1 MKCEI
6 WARADVNPTEDRD
19 KVIEAISN
27 LLDYYEIEVGDDY
40 VCASGEMETIKN
52 LGEELKERR
61 IRGAAR
67 IMMLKGSGKGIIQFK
82 LSKQA
87 AYAGVLNLVEEH
99 LSPLGEIEVTIKT
112 RDTQKLIDTIAPMI
126 Q

>member
-6 WARADVNPTEDRD
+6 WARADLNPTEDED
-19 KVIEAISN
+19 KVIRAIKN
-27 LLDYYEIEVGDDY
+27 LLDFQEIEVGADY
-40 VCASGEMETIKN
+40 ICASGDMEIIKN
-52 LGEELKERR
+52 LGEELKERK
-61 IRGAAR
+61 IRGTAR
-67 IMMLKGSGKGIIQFK
+67 KMMIKGSDTSKIQFK

-87 AYAGVLNLVEEH
+87 AYAGVLNLVDDH

-112 RDTQKLIDTIAPMI
+112 NEPPKLIDTITPMI